1 MKIAILGATSEIA
14 KDLIR
19 WLLFVPGYECVLFAR
34 RPDAVTTWLADQ
46 RLPNG
51 FAVKYFDQLFEISD
65 FDAIINFVGVGNPA
79 LAAQMGA
86 SILNVT
92 ASYDD
97 LALAYVKNRPA
108 CRYIFLSSG
117 AVYGENF
124 DAPVT
129 CASRAIFP
137 INDSQITNWYSVAKF
152 YAEMRHRTLS
162 EQSIIDIRVFNY
174 ISRYQNINA
183 RFLLTDMIRAIKEP
197 TIFKT
202 STSNFYRDYLSPVD
216 FCQLIACVLNGPNI
230 NSAIDCFTKAPVD
243 KHSLLNSMSQR
254 FGLVYEFTK
263 ELGSANVTGL
273 KPNYFSTNQLATEL
287 FGYIP
292 QKTALEAVVEETG
305 AILNSKEV
313 STPKTIGMAS

>member
-19 WLLFVPGYECVLFAR
+19 WLLRAPGYECVLFAR
-34 RPDAVTTWLADQ
+34 RPDAVATWQAEQ
-46 RLPNG
+46 GLPNCFPVG
-51 FAVKYFDQLFEISD
+51 CFNQLLETPD

-86 SILNVT
+86 SILDVT

-124 DAPVT
+124 DVPVT
-129 CASRAIFP
+129 DTSRAIFP
-137 INDSQITNWYSVAKF
+137 INDRQITNWYSVAKF
-152 YAEMRHRTLS
+152 YAEMRHRALS
-162 EQSIIDIRVFNY
+162 EQPIIDIRVFNY
-174 ISRYQNINA
+174 ISRYQNVDA

-216 FCQLIACVLNGPNI
+216 FCQMIACVLNGPNI
-230 NSAIDCFTKAPVD
+230 NAAIDCFTKAPVD
-243 KHSLLNSMSQR
+243 KHGLLNSMSQR
-254 FGLVYEFTK
+254 FGLVYEFMK
-263 ELGSANVTGL
+263 EPGDANITGL
-273 KPNYFSTNQLATEL
+273 KPNYFSTNHLATEL
-287 FGYIP
+287 FGYTP
-292 QKTALEAVVEETG
+292 QKTALEAVIEETD
-305 AILNSKEV
+305 AILNSKEA
-313 STPKTIGMAS
+313 SAPKTIGMAS